1 MLREMKNHSKY
12 VYISKLDD
20 KKGKYRESNLS
31 KSWEINPTPSKKPS
45 KSFRQHTRGIL

>member
-1 MLREMKNHSKY
+1 MKNHSKY

-31 KSWEINPTPSKKPS
+31 KSWEINPTPSKKPY